1 MRRAGPIGRI
11 TRLVAGGFLV
21 IVVTPSMARAS
32 VPLLLSVL
40 AIVIALAAFYAIV
53 HLLVSRKLRNLN
65 KWLGA
70 GVANAPAILVFV
82 LGAPEGLILGSGE
95 GQLAAAAYVGV
106 ALLVAAIQADLG
118 CEVMSVPGLLF
129 GRQTH
134 LACIAFSPIDW
145 LEKKLSE

>member
-1 MRRAGPIGRI
+1 MRRAGPVGRI

-21 IVVTPSMARAS
+21 IVVTPSLARAS

-40 AIVIALAAFYAIV
+40 AIFIALAAFYAIV
-53 HLLVSRKLRNLN
+53 HLLVSGMFRNLN

-70 GVANAPAILVFV
+70 GVANAPVILVFV

-106 ALLVAAIQADLG
+106 ALLIAAIQADPG

-134 LACIAFSPIDW
+134 LACIAFSPIDG